1 MIKCILVDDEPLA
14 LVQLQKYV
22 ERVSFLECV
31 KACCSAV
38 EALEVMSSEEV
49 DVIFVD
55 INMPDIS
62 GLQLVRSL
70 VNPPLVVF
78 TTAYSEYAIEGFR
91 LDAIDYL
98 LKPFSFEE
106 FMKAANKVRSIYT
119 LLHKAEPTEIDEAS
133 VLDDSLFVKSDY
145 RILRIP
151 ISSIKYIESMSEYVR
166 IYIDGQNKPVVSLM
180 SMKKLEEFLP
190 SSLFM
195 RVHRSYIVN
204 LSKVIEVSRMRIV
217 YEGDISVPI
226 GDMYK
231 DKFFE
236 YIDRRFVGKNS

>member
-49 DVIFVD
+49 DVMFVD

-70 VNPPLVVF
+70 VKPPLVVF

-98 LKPFSFEE
+98 LEMQEK
-106 FMKAANKVRSIYT
+106 
-119 LLHKAEPTEIDEAS
+119 
-133 VLDDSLFVKSDY
+133 
-145 RILRIP
+145 
-151 ISSIKYIESMSEYVR
+151 
-166 IYIDGQNKPVVSLM
+166 
-180 SMKKLEEFLP
+180 
-190 SSLFM
+190 
-195 RVHRSYIVN
+195 
-204 LSKVIEVSRMRIV
+204 
-217 YEGDISVPI
+217 
-226 GDMYK
+226 
-231 DKFFE
+231 
-236 YIDRRFVGKNS
+236 